1 MRSRNCRRA
10 LALWM
15 VVVRLASPGA
25 RDSGR
30 ARRGGGRSRIILHLL
45 APQERHDGERGAVRL
60 VIVPHRVVPP
70 RAVVFLVRNDVRR
83 ELARVIRASAGTQA
97 LDQLRSV
104 VVVVIVV
111 VTRRLIPGLV
121 RPGALAAH

>member
-45 APQERHDGERGAVRL
+45 APEERHDGERGAVRL
-60 VIVPHRVVPP
+60 VVVPHRVVPP
-70 RAVVFLVRNDVRR
+70 RTVLFLVRDHVRR
-83 ELARVIRASAGTQA
+83 ELARIIGAAAGTET
-97 LDQLRSV
+97 LDQFGGV

-111 VTRRLIPGLV
+111 VAPCLIPGLV
-121 RPGALAAH
+121 RPRAFP